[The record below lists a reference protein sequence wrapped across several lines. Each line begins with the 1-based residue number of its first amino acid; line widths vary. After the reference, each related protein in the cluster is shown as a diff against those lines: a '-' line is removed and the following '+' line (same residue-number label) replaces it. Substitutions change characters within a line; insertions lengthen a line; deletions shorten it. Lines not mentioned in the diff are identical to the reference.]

1 MFQGLLLP
9 KIGIEQKNV
18 QIGFLLNHLS
28 SDSLSGMGI
37 ILYLEHIKP
46 DSGSVTLVL

>member
-1 MFQGLLLP
+1 MFQGLVLP

-28 SDSLSGMGI
+28 SDSLSGKGI
-37 ILYLEHIKP
+37 ILSLDHIQLYF
-46 DSGSVTLVL
+46 G